1 MQMSF
6 PCKCGKQI
14 QIPEP
19 SSEEQATAFF
29 QCDECGM
36 QYPLQGDDFE
46 SQGAPASESSTEKD
60 AVPPSDSQADFQA
73 DDFQGA
79 TPELELE
86 LELEVEEEDYGASA
100 DMGAGAEIEAQ
111 ALPHESLLHESLPG
125 ESLPDESLPDESLP
139 DESLPDESLPDESL
153 PDESLTLESAT
164 RDENEPENA
173 VAPYEFEPNWNVL
186 NAATAKRP
194 RQETSFLRKVV
205 PPVLGGL
212 AALPIATA
220 IMWYGFG
227 RDIGTTGHYVSQYVP
242 WIVPQKLR
250 ANRWETWDAPMA
262 QKQPAKPRSN
272 REAFPSLNR
281 NEDTTRP
288 PVIAERPGVA
298 AEDNESNSDN
308 DANSAVSSTELPSLN
323 LPSLPSSSKMNKMEL
338 SSTMESSNKSDN
350 TNSESPRSVQSLESI
365 ASGISESIRTLRM
378 LQKDLYEVPKD
389 KKIAMIGDYYR
400 TAKKLSE
407 QSASL
412 RGRSASIWRKELENI
427 AREILKDNNS
437 KTVMQYGPIG
447 KLPGIKEASEND
459 FIVTVLNIGER
470 DEPDSNNLW
479 TLNKP
484 WILGEQKVPV
494 QMLPGAWRAGSATVP
509 TTCLVFGRL
518 IAIDSSNAES
528 STLEPGTLT
537 LQVHAALTE

>member
-1 MQMSF
+1 
-6 PCKCGKQI
+6 
-14 QIPEP
+14 
-19 SSEEQATAFF
+19 
-29 QCDECGM
+29 
-36 QYPLQGDDFE
+36 
-46 SQGAPASESSTEKD
+46 
-60 AVPPSDSQADFQA
+60 
-73 DDFQGA
+73 
-79 TPELELE
+79 
-86 LELEVEEEDYGASA
+86 
-100 DMGAGAEIEAQ
+100 
-111 ALPHESLLHESLPG
+111 LLG
-125 ESLPDESLPDESLP
+125 ESLPW
-139 DESLPDESLPDESL
+139 
-153 PDESLTLESAT
+153 ESAT
-164 RDENEPENA
+164 RDENEPESV

-194 RQETSFLRKVV
+194 RQETSFLRKFV

-227 RDIGTTGHYVSQYVP
+227 RDIGTTGQYVSRYVP

-250 ANRWETWDAPMA
+250 SNRWETWDEPIV

-281 NEDTTRP
+281 NEVTSRP
-288 PVIAERPGVA
+288 PEIAERPEVA
-298 AEDNESNSDN
+298 AEDNENYN
-308 DANSAVSSTELPSLN
+308 NNYANSAVSSSD
-323 LPSLPSSSKMNKMEL
+323 LPSLPSLPTSNKPDK
-338 SSTMESSNKSDN
+338 MESSNKSDN

-365 ASGISESIRTLRM
+365 EPSISESIRMLRM
-378 LQKDLYEVPKD
+378 LQNELYVVPKD

-437 KTVMQYGPIG
+437 KTVMHYGPIG
-447 KLPGIKEASEND
+447 KLPGISAASEND

-479 TLNKP
+479 TLNEP
-484 WILGEQKVPV
+484 WILGEQKVSV
-494 QMLPGAWRAGSATVP
+494 QMLPGAWRVGSATVP

-518 IAIDSSNAES
+518 IATGSSNAES
-528 STLEPGTLT
+528 STTERGTLT
-537 LQVHAALTE
+537 LQVHAALPE

>member
-14 QIPEP
+14 QIPER
-19 SSEEQATAFF
+19 SSEEHETASF

-36 QYPLQGDDFE
+36 QYPIHGDDSD
-46 SQGAPASESSTEKD
+46 SQGSPATDSPMEKD
-60 AVPPSDSQADFQA
+60 AVPPSDSQAD
-73 DDFQGA
+73 DSQGA
-79 TPELELE
+79 TPESGLELE
-86 LELEVEEEDYGASA
+86 LEIEEEDEDPSA
-100 DMGAGAEIEAQ
+100 DSVANKEIESH
-111 ALPHESLLHESLPG
+111 ALPHEPLPHEPLPH
-125 ESLPDESLPDESLP
+125 EP
-139 DESLPDESLPDESL
+139 
-153 PDESLTLESAT
+153 LTWESAAQ
-164 RDENEPENA
+164 DENEPENA
-173 VAPYEFEPNWNVL
+173 VAPYDFEPNWNVL

-227 RDIGTTGHYVSQYVP
+227 RDIGTTGQYVSKYVP

-250 ANRWETWDAPMA
+250 ANRWETWDEPIV

-281 NEDTTRP
+281 NEVTSRP
-288 PVIAERPGVA
+288 PEIAERPGFA
-298 AEDNESNSDN
+298 AEVNENNSNN
-308 DANSAVSSTELPSLN
+308 DANSTVSSTDVPSLDLPSL
-323 LPSLPSSSKMNKMEL
+323 SSSNKME
-338 SSTMESSNKSDN
+338 TTESSNKSDN

-365 ASGISESIRTLRM
+365 ASGISESIRMLRM
-378 LQKDLYEVPKD
+378 LQNDLYEVPKD

-447 KLPGIKEASEND
+447 KLPGVTASSEND
-459 FIVTVLNIGER
+459 FVVTVLDIGER
-470 DEPDSNNLW
+470 DEPDANNLW

-484 WILGEQKVPV
+484 WILGEQQVFV

-518 IAIDSSNAES
+518 IAVDSSNAES
-528 STLEPGTLT
+528 STNERGTLT
-537 LQVHAALTE
+537 LQVHAALPE

>member
-14 QIPEP
+14 QIPER
-19 SSEEQATAFF
+19 SSEQHETASF

-36 QYPLQGDDFE
+36 QYTLQGDD
-46 SQGAPASESSTEKD
+46 SDSPSAPATESSTEKD
-60 AVPPSDSQADFQA
+60 AVPPSDSQADFRSDSQS

-79 TPELELE
+79 APELAIE
-86 LELEVEEEDYGASA
+86 LELEVEEEDGYPST
-100 DMGAGAEIEAQ
+100 DIGAGAEIEAQ
-111 ALPHESLLHESLPG
+111 ALQHESLPVESLPVESLSG
-125 ESLPDESLPDESLP
+125 ESLLW
-139 DESLPDESLPDESL
+139 
-153 PDESLTLESAT
+153 ESAA
-164 RDENEPENA
+164 RDECEPESD

-186 NAATAKRP
+186 SAATAKRP
-194 RQETSFLRKVV
+194 RQEASFLRKVV

-227 RDIGTTGHYVSQYVP
+227 RDIGTTGQYVSKYFP

-250 ANRWETWDAPMA
+250 ANRWETWDEPMA
-262 QKQPAKPRSN
+262 QKQPAKPHSK
-272 REAFPSLNR
+272 RESFPSLNR
-281 NEDTTRP
+281 NDDTSRS

-298 AEDNESNSDN
+298 SEDNENNINN
-308 DANSAVSSTELPSLN
+308 DANSALSSTE
-323 LPSLPSSSKMNKMEL
+323 LPSLPSSSKL
-338 SSTMESSNKSDN
+338 ESSNKSDN
-350 TNSESPRSVQSLESI
+350 TNSESPRTVQSLESI
-365 ASGISESIRTLRM
+365 ASGISESIRMLRM

-400 TAKKLSE
+400 TATKLSE
-407 QSASL
+407 QSVSL

-447 KLPGIKEASEND
+447 KLPGIAAASEND
-459 FIVTVLNIGER
+459 FVVTVLDIGER
-470 DEPDSNNLW
+470 DEPDSNNLR

-484 WILGEQKVPV
+484 WILGEQKVTV
-494 QMLPGAWRAGSATVP
+494 QMLPGAWRAGSATAP

-518 IAIDSSNAES
+518 IASDSSNTDS
-528 STLEPGTLT
+528 STMEQGALT
-537 LQVHAALTE
+537 LQVHAALPE

>member
-1 MQMSF
+1 
-6 PCKCGKQI
+6 
-14 QIPEP
+14 
-19 SSEEQATAFF
+19 
-29 QCDECGM
+29 M
-36 QYPLQGDDFE
+36 QYPLQGDDSK
-46 SQGAPASESSTEKD
+46 SQGAPTTESSTEID
-60 AVPPSDSQADFQA
+60 AVPTSDSQADSQA
-73 DDFQGA
+73 DDSQGA

-86 LELEVEEEDYGASA
+86 LELEVDEEAEDASA
-100 DMGAGAEIEAQ
+100 DTGAGAEIEAQ
-111 ALPHESLLHESLPG
+111 ALPHESLPHDSLPYESLPY
-125 ESLPDESLPDESLP
+125 ESLPYESLPYESLP
-139 DESLPDESLPDESL
+139 W
-153 PDESLTLESAT
+153 ESAA
-164 RDENEPENA
+164 RDENEPE
-173 VAPYEFEPNWNVL
+173 VVVSPLEFEPNWNVL

-194 RQETSFLRKVV
+194 RQETSFLRKVL

-250 ANRWETWDAPMA
+250 ANRWETWDEPMA

-281 NEDTTRP
+281 NEVTSRP
-288 PVIAERPGVA
+288 PVVAERPGVA
-298 AEDNESNSDN
+298 SEDNENNNNN
-308 DANSAVSSTELPSLN
+308 DANAAVSSTDLPS
-323 LPSLPSSSKMNKMEL
+323 LPSLPSSNKMDKL
-338 SSTMESSNKSDN
+338 ESSNKSDN
-350 TNSESPRSVQSLESI
+350 TNSESPRTVQSLESI
-365 ASGISESIRTLRM
+365 ASGISESIRMLRM
-378 LQKDLYEVPKD
+378 LQNELYEAPKD

-427 AREILKDNNS
+427 AREILKDKNS

-447 KLPGIKEASEND
+447 KLPGISASLEND
-459 FIVTVLNIGER
+459 FLVTVLNIGER

-479 TLNKP
+479 TLNEP
-484 WILGEQKVPV
+484 WLLGEQKVSV
-494 QMLPGAWRAGSATVP
+494 QMLPGAWRLGSATVP

-518 IAIDSSNAES
+518 IATGSSNAES
-528 STLEPGTLT
+528 STMERGTLT
-537 LQVHAALTE
+537 LQVHAALPE

>member
-14 QIPEP
+14 QIPER
-19 SSEEQATAFF
+19 SSEEQTNAFF

-36 QYPLQGDDFE
+36 QYPLQRDDSE
-46 SQGAPASESSTEKD
+46 SQGAPATESSTEME
-60 AVPPSDSQADFQA
+60 ALPPSDSQADNSRVT
-73 DDFQGA
+73 

-86 LELEVEEEDYGASA
+86 LELEVDEEDYGASA

-111 ALPHESLLHESLPG
+111 ALPHESLPG
-125 ESLPDESLPDESLP
+125 ESLPW
-139 DESLPDESLPDESL
+139 
-153 PDESLTLESAT
+153 ESAD
-164 RDENEPENA
+164 RDENEPVSA

-250 ANRWETWDAPMA
+250 ANRWETWDEPIV
-262 QKQPAKPRSN
+262 QKQPAKPRSK

-281 NEDTTRP
+281 NEDTSRP
-288 PVIAERPGVA
+288 PVVAERPGFA
-298 AEDNESNSDN
+298 AEDNENNNNN
-308 DANSAVSSTELPSLN
+308 DANSAVSSTDLLALPSSN
-323 LPSLPSSSKMNKMEL
+323 KLPSLPSSNKLDKLDNLDKLDKLESSNKMD
-338 SSTMESSNKSDN
+338 NKSDN
-350 TNSESPRSVQSLESI
+350 TSSESPRSVQSLESI
-365 ASGISESIRTLRM
+365 TSGISESIRMLRM
-378 LQKDLYEVPKD
+378 LQNELYEAPKD
-389 KKIAMIGDYYR
+389 KKIALIGDYYR

-437 KTVMQYGPIG
+437 RTVMQYGPIG
-447 KLPGIKEASEND
+447 KLPGINASLENE
-459 FIVTVLNIGER
+459 FIVTVLTVGKR

-479 TLNKP
+479 TLNEP
-484 WILGEQKVPV
+484 WILGEQKVSV
-494 QMLPGAWRAGSATVP
+494 QMLPGAWRLGSATVP

-518 IAIDSSNAES
+518 IAFGSSNAAS
-528 STLEPGTLT
+528 STVERGTLT
-537 LQVHAALTE
+537 LQVHAALPE

>member
-14 QIPEP
+14 QIPER
-19 SSEEQATAFF
+19 SSEEQPTAFF
-29 QCDECGM
+29 QCDNCGM
-36 QYPLQGDDFE
+36 QYPLQRDDSE
-46 SQGAPASESSTEKD
+46 SQGAPATESSTEKD
-60 AVPPSDSQADFQA
+60 AGPLPDSQADSQA
-73 DDFQGA
+73 DDSQRA

-86 LELEVEEEDYGASA
+86 LELEADEEAEHASA
-100 DMGAGAEIEAQ
+100 DMGAGAEIESQ
-111 ALPHESLLHESLPG
+111 ALPHESLPYESLPW
-125 ESLPDESLPDESLP
+125 
-139 DESLPDESLPDESL
+139 
-153 PDESLTLESAT
+153 ESAA
-164 RDENEPENA
+164 RDENEPVNA

-250 ANRWETWDAPMA
+250 ANRWETWDEPIV
-262 QKQPAKPRSN
+262 QKQPAKPRSK
-272 REAFPSLNR
+272 RESFPSLNR
-281 NEDTTRP
+281 NDDTSSP
-288 PVIAERPGVA
+288 PVIAERPGFA
-298 AEDNESNSDN
+298 SEDNENNNNN
-308 DANSAVSSTELPSLN
+308 DANSAVSSTDLPALPA
-323 LPSLPSSSKMNKMEL
+323 LPSLPALPALPSSNKLDKLDKME
-338 SSTMESSNKSDN
+338 SSNKKESSNKSDN
-350 TNSESPRSVQSLESI
+350 TNSESTRTVQSLESI
-365 ASGISESIRTLRM
+365 TSGISESIRMLRM
-378 LQKDLYEVPKD
+378 LQNELYEAPKD
-389 KKIAMIGDYYR
+389 KKIALIGDYYG

-447 KLPGIKEASEND
+447 KLPGINASLEND
-459 FIVTVLNIGER
+459 FIVTVLTVGER

-479 TLNKP
+479 TLNEP
-484 WILGEQKVPV
+484 WLLGEQKVSV
-494 QMLPGAWRAGSATVP
+494 QMLPGAWRLGSATVP
-509 TTCLVFGRL
+509 TTCLVFAKL
-518 IAIDSSNAES
+518 IAIGSSNAES
-528 STLEPGTLT
+528 STVERGKLT
-537 LQVHAALTE
+537 LQVHAALPE

>member
-14 QIPEP
+14 QIPERL
-19 SSEEQATAFF
+19 SKEQPTAFF
-29 QCDECGM
+29 QCNDCGM
-36 QYPLQGDDFE
+36 QYPLQGDDSDRQGVPAT
-46 SQGAPASESSTEKD
+46 SQVASATESSTEKD
-60 AVPPSDSQADFQA
+60 AGPLPDSQADSQA
-73 DDFQGA
+73 NDSQGA

-86 LELEVEEEDYGASA
+86 LEWEADEEAEVASA
-100 DMGAGAEIEAQ
+100 DKGAGPEIEAQ
-111 ALPHESLLHESLPG
+111 ALPHESLPHESAAG
-125 ESLPDESLPDESLP
+125 E
-139 DESLPDESLPDESL
+139 
-153 PDESLTLESAT
+153 
-164 RDENEPENA
+164 ENGPENA

-227 RDIGTTGHYVSQYVP
+227 RDIGTTGQYVSQYVP

-250 ANRWETWDAPMA
+250 ANRWETWDEPMA
-262 QKQPAKPRSN
+262 HKQPAKPRSK
-272 REAFPSLNR
+272 REAFPLLNR
-281 NEDTTRP
+281 NEDTSRP
-288 PVIAERPGVA
+288 PVIAERPGF
-298 AEDNESNSDN
+298 
-308 DANSAVSSTELPSLN
+308 AV
-323 LPSLPSSSKMNKMEL
+323 
-338 SSTMESSNKSDN
+338 
-350 TNSESPRSVQSLESI
+350 ESPRSVQSLESI
-365 ASGISESIRTLRM
+365 ASGISESIRMLRM
-378 LQKDLYEVPKD
+378 LQNDLYGASKEM
-389 KKIAMIGDYYR
+389 KIAMIGDYYR

-447 KLPGIKEASEND
+447 KLPGINAPLEND
-459 FIVTVLNIGER
+459 FLVAVLKIGER

-479 TLNKP
+479 TLNEP
-484 WILGEQKVPV
+484 WILREQKVPV
-494 QMLPGAWRAGSATVP
+494 QMLPGAWRVGSATVP

-518 IAIDSSNAES
+518 IAIGSSNAES
-528 STLEPGTLT
+528 STTEPGTLT
-537 LQVHAALTE
+537 LQVHAALPE